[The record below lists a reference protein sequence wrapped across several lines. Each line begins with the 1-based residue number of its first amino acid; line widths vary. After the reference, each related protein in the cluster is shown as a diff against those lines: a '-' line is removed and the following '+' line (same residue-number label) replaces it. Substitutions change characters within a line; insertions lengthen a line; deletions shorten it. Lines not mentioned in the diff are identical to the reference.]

1 MKSKKYSENLL
12 KLFKNK
18 GFKVKNFDNIIE
30 SKIIIE
36 RSGELFKKSLLSF
49 EDEDGK
55 NFSLRPDL
63 TISACLDY
71 IKNIKRGEYKYTY
84 FDQAYRRTFGAESLV
99 RNQLGCEI
107 IGSNSKKSEIEII
120 NLIDSSLTKI
130 TGNKNI
136 IKLNNLNLFNILVD
150 SLKLPTRWK
159 LRLKRHFWRPEYFKD
174 LLLRLETGSD
184 LEKNVF
190 ELDKKSFLKMK
201 KLNKDQKIAGR
212 KISQILKRFEKKI
225 SEPRSNID
233 GKKISKILKEY
244 LRIECKLKDAKQIL
258 NKFEIK
264 HKLNLKLENFNLFKL
279 NIKNRET
286 IFSTNTGRSV
296 EYYTGL
302 VFEIYKKSK
311 KLNLASGGRYDNLM
325 QILGAKRKIP
335 AIGGA
340 INYDNLLK
348 IWKIKY

>member
-12 KLFKNK
+12 NLFKKK
-18 GFKVKNFDNIIE
+18 GFKIKKFDNIIE

-49 EDEDGK
+49 EDENGK

-71 IKNIKRGEYKYTY
+71 MKNIKRGEYKYTY
-84 FDQAYRRTFGAESLV
+84 FDQAYRRTFGKESLV

-107 IGSNSKKSEIEII
+107 IGSSSKKADKEII
-120 NLIDSSLTKI
+120 NLIDDSLSKLIKDKTVIKI
-130 TGNKNI
+130 NDI
-136 IKLNNLNLFNILVD
+136 SLFSALVD
-150 SLKLPTRWK
+150 SLNLPTRWK
-159 LRLKRHFWRPEYFKD
+159 LRLKRHFWRPEYFRD

-184 LEKNVF
+184 LQKNIF
-190 ELDKKSFLKMK
+190 ESDKKSYSKMQ
-201 KLNKDQKIAGR
+201 KLNSNEKIAGR
-212 KISQILKRFEKKI
+212 KISEILKRFEKKI

-233 GKKISKILKEY
+233 GKRVSRIVKEY
-244 LRIECKLKDAKQIL
+244 LNINCKLKDAKKNL
-258 NKFEIK
+258 NKLEAK
-264 HKLNLKLENFNLFKL
+264 YKLNLKLNKFDLFKL
-279 NIKNRET
+279 DIKNKDV
-286 IFSTNTGRSV
+286 IFTTNTGRSV

-311 KLNLASGGRYDNLM
+311 NINLASGGRYDNLM
-325 QILGAKRKIP
+325 QILGSKRKIP

-348 IWKIKY
+348 I

>member
-107 IGSNSKKSEIEII
+107 IGSNSKKSEIKII

-348 IWKIKY
+348 I

>member
-1 MKSKKYSENLL
+1 MKSKKYSKNLL
-12 KLFKNK
+12 NLFKKK

-36 RSGELFKKSLLSF
+36 RSGEIFKKSLLSF
-49 EDEDGK
+49 EDDDGK
-55 NFSLRPDL
+55 NYSLRPDL

-71 IKNIKRGEYKYTY
+71 IKNVKKGEYKYTY
-84 FDQAYRRTFGAESLV
+84 FDQAYRRTFNNESLV

-107 IGSNSKKSEIEII
+107 IGSKSKKADEEII
-120 NLIDSSLTKI
+120 NLIDVSLK
-130 TGNKNI
+130 KI
-136 IKLNNLNLFNILVD
+136 IKNKTIIRINDLNLFGVLVD
-150 SLKLPTRWK
+150 SLRLPLRWK

-184 LEKNVF
+184 LQKNVF
-190 ELDKKSFLKMK
+190 ELDKKSYLIMK

-212 KISQILKRFEKKI
+212 TISEILKRFEKKM

-233 GKKISKILKEY
+233 GKKINKIVKEY
-244 LRIECKLKDAKQIL
+244 LKINCKLKDARKNL
-258 NKFEIK
+258 SNFESK
-264 HKLNLKLENFNLFKL
+264 YNLNLKLNKFDLFKID
-279 NIKNRET
+279 IKNKDVT
-286 IFSTNTGRSV
+286 FSTNTGRSV

-302 VFEIYKKSK
+302 VFEIYKKSTNI
-311 KLNLASGGRYDNLM
+311 NLASGGRYDNLM
-325 QILGAKRKIP
+325 KILGAKKKTP

-348 IWKIKY
+348 I